1 MKYKNIIALSFEES
15 KTAIKES
22 FLLEKYNWDSMTK
35 INLITRIDKKYKKTI
50 DYKKFD
56 KLKTFG
62 DLDILI
68 AKSLKK

>member
-1 MKYKNIIALSFEES
+1 
-15 KTAIKES
+15 
-22 FLLEKYNWDSMTK
+22 MTK

-62 DLDILI
+62 DLNILI
-68 AKSLKK
+68 SKSLK

>member
-1 MKYKNIIALSFEES
+1 MKYKNIIALSFEEP
-15 KTAIKES
+15 KNAIKES